1 MHKVLQFPQFPLV
14 RISHLPWVTESDLSQ
29 EVTIRRATPAFA
41 HQWGGP
47 VTRAFLEHAKRA
59 GFIHPNSIVMAQV
72 SPFVMGAGS
81 TPPYWH
87 FDYTQG
93 HGPTEDDDTFWPAAY
108 DHTGLIMCAFDTAQ
122 HPDDQGTLFLEGHST
137 EDALAGIGSVVLNLF
152 GRDSDREYIPKQN
165 TTRSIESGRLYWYHW
180 PVEGQ
185 LAACPDLT
193 VRPLRPNSIYFY
205 AASHV
210 HCVPIMRSDWGRR
223 VVVRVNTPVNPTF
236 YPPIENLLFSVEPEP
251 VYVFRM
257 VGPDRWVRQRIVA

>member
-122 HPDDQGTLFLEGHST
+122 HP
-137 EDALAGIGSVVLNLF
+137 
-152 GRDSDREYIPKQN
+152 
-165 TTRSIESGRLYWYHW
+165 
-180 PVEGQ
+180 
-185 LAACPDLT
+185 
-193 VRPLRPNSIYFY
+193 
-205 AASHV
+205 
-210 HCVPIMRSDWGRR
+210 
-223 VVVRVNTPVNPTF
+223 VNTSPSKTPPAVSKVDGSTGTTGRSRANWQHAQTSRFVPCGRIRSTSTRQAMSTA
-236 YPPIENLLFSVEPEP
+236 YPS
-251 VYVFRM
+251 
-257 VGPDRWVRQRIVA
+257 